1 MSYSCDKTGA
11 YDQIVYALDEKPFG
25 KSWIDWTIDW
35 WKWLLSIPLSDN
47 PANDNTGKNAG
58 QKQSGSVWYLAGT
71 KESTDNK
78 ALNKVERTC
87 TIPSDKAI
95 FFPILCCHASLAVKH
110 HLKTDAE
117 LLSYAS
123 CITDGM
129 IELELDINSEFLYPL
144 KLAKLHTGFL
154 CKYRIS
160 SSIFDMTL
168 PKDNLFCGKQGETKA
183 ASDGYW
189 IFLKPMP
196 QGINQKLTIHFSGIE
211 DDYRTE
217 VTYHILLQ

>member
-1 MSYSCDKTGA
+1 VSYRCDKTDG
-11 YDQIVYALDEKPFG
+11 YNEIIYGLDEKPFG
-25 KSWIDWTIDW
+25 KTWSEWTIEW
-35 WKWLLSIPLSDN
+35 WKWLLSIPEPDN
-47 PANDNTGKNAG
+47 PANDDAG
-58 QKQSGSVWYLAGT
+58 NNSDQKQKGTVWYLAGI
-71 KESTDNK
+71 KESTDNDSTDK
-78 ALNKVERTC
+78 PERTC

-95 FFPILCCHASLAVKH
+95 FFPILCCHASFAVKR

-129 IELELDINSEFLYPL
+129 IKLELKIDAEFLYPL
-144 KLAKLHTGFL
+144 KLEKLYTGFL

-160 SSIFDMTL
+160 SPIFDMTL
-168 PKDNLFCGKQGETKA
+168 PKDNLFHGKPGQTKA

-196 QGINQKLTIHFSGIE
+196 QGKNRELTIHFRGIE
-211 DDYRTE
+211 DDYRTQT
-217 VTYHILLQ
+217 TYHIILQ